1 MVKVRTAVSAL
12 LAAVLAVGIAGC
24 SFTNG
29 NQTLPRK
36 YDPSDGVGTNVGDL
50 DVRNALIVTDEDGK
64 RGSLVV
70 SVINQ
75 TDAQKQ
81 LSMQY
86 ESSAAT
92 ASNGRETVTVRV
104 PKFST
109 VTFGYEK
116 SQQVVLEDIDVTP
129 GALFPVYFTS
139 GDSDGTEL
147 RVPVLDS
154 SLPEYSSLTPSPSP
168 TPIPTPTAV
177 PVPIPTPT
185 AGTAPQGDNS
195 GTPAPGDS
203 VDSSEPGQ

>member
-1 MVKVRTAVSAL
+1 VVKVRTAVSAL
-12 LAAVLAVGIAGC
+12 LAAVLAVSIAGC

-36 YDPSDGVGTNVGDL
+36 YDPSDGVGASVGDL
-50 DVRNALIVTDEDGK
+50 DVRNALILTDDGS

-75 TDAQKQ
+75 TDSQKQ

-92 ASNGRETVTVRV
+92 ASKGRSTVTVRV
-104 PKFST
+104 PSHST
-109 VTFGYEK
+109 VTFGYGK
-116 SQQVVLEDIDVTP
+116 SEQVVLEDIDTTP

-139 GDSDGTEL
+139 GDSEGADL
-147 RVPVLDS
+147 AVPVLDTTLAEYDGL
-154 SLPEYSSLTPSPSP
+154 LPSASP

-185 AGTAPQGDNS
+185 AGTVPEGDNT
-195 GTPAPGDS
+195 GDTAPGDS
-203 VDSSEPGQ
+203 VDAGQ